1 MLENIKRT
9 FVKDGKLDGKM
20 VSSVVALLIVLA
32 QEILAI
38 FGIQPAHD
46 LNAIV
51 DLVNTILALLGAMGI
66 LGGFTRVKLEDV
78 HTNLSNKIEDKA
90 NQQEK

>member
-38 FGIQPAHD
+38 FGIQPTHN
-46 LNAIV
+46 LSAIV

-78 HTNLSNKIEDKA
+78 HTNLSNKIEDKV
-90 NQQEK
+90 NQQGK

>member
-20 VSSVVALLIVLA
+20 VSSVVALLIVLV

-38 FGIQPAHD
+38 FGIQPTHN
-46 LNAIV
+46 LSAIV

-78 HTNLSNKIEDKA
+78 HTNLSNKIEDKV
-90 NQQEK
+90 NQQGK